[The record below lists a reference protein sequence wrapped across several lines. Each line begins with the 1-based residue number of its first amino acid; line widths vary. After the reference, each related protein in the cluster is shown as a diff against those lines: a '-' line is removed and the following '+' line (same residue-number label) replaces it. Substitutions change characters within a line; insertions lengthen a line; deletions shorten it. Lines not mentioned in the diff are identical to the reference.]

1 VSTTD
6 GYLVLDSL
14 TKQFQS
20 GRSESV
26 RAVDSLSV
34 SVRQGQLM
42 TLLGPSGCGKT
53 TTLRLIAG
61 FEQSTTGHIVLDGAT
76 IDDVPAHRREM
87 AMVFQSYA
95 IFPHL
100 DVYENVAYG
109 LRVQRRRDDEVKSR
123 VGQALDLVE
132 LGGYERRQPAQLS
145 GGQQQRVA
153 LARALIMQ
161 PRVLLFDEPLS
172 NLDARLRLQMRDEIR
187 TIQQNLGITAVYVTH
202 DQSEAMALSDVIVVM
217 NHGRAEQIGSPE
229 DLYQRP
235 ASRFVADF
243 IGRSNLVE
251 GQVIGHEGDY
261 AIVSTLGRTVR
272 AWDHKRRFSEHQQAT
287 LAIRPE
293 AIELKPGRDGASA
306 TIRRATYLGS
316 TVEYELEVAS
326 TILNVLVHDPRCGPP
341 LPAGATTGFSILDDS
356 VSLIPDD
363 VTTGP

>member
-1 VSTTD
+1 LRTQD
-6 GYLVLDSL
+6 DYLVLDAL
-14 TKQFQS
+14 TKEFAS
-20 GRSESV
+20 GRGQLV
-26 RAVDSLSV
+26 RAVDGLSV
-34 SVRQGQLM
+34 SLPRGQLM

-61 FEQSTTGHIVLDGAT
+61 FEQLTSGHIVVDRRKV
-76 IDDVPAHRREM
+76 DDVPAHRREM

-109 LRVQRRRDDEVKSR
+109 LRVQRRTDQEVKAR
-123 VGQALDLVE
+123 VAEALDLVE
-132 LGGYERRQPAQLS
+132 LNGYQRRQPSQLS

-187 TIQQNLGITAVYVTH
+187 AIQQRLGITAVYVTH
-202 DQSEAMALSDVIVVM
+202 DQSEAMALSDLIVVM
-217 NHGRAEQIGSPE
+217 NDGRAEQIGTPE
-229 DLYQRP
+229 DLYRRP

-243 IGRSNLVE
+243 IGRSNLVDGE
-251 GQVIGHEGDY
+251 ISGRDGDH
-261 AIVSTLGRTVR
+261 ALVSAMGRVTRV
-272 AWDHKRRFSEHQQAT
+272 ADPDRRFAQQRHAT

-293 AIELKPGRDGASA
+293 AIQLVGVADEPQA

-316 TVEYELEVAS
+316 TVEYELEVDG
-326 TILNVLVHDPRCGPP
+326 TVLNVLVHDPRCGPP
-341 LPAGATTGFSILDDS
+341 LPVGQTTDFTIIEDS
-356 VSLIPDD
+356 ASLIPD
-363 VTTGP
+363 

>member
-1 VSTTD
+1 LTQPD
-6 GYLVLDSL
+6 EYLVLDVL
-14 TKQFQS
+14 TKDFLSSRGQT
-20 GRSESV
+20 V

-34 SVRQGQLM
+34 SLPRGQVM

-61 FEQSTTGHIVLDGAT
+61 FEQRTSGHIVLDGQT
-76 IDDVPAHRREM
+76 IDDIPAHRREM

-109 LRVQRRRDDEVKSR
+109 LRVQRRRDQEVKAR
-123 VGQALDLVE
+123 VGEALELVE
-132 LGGYERRQPAQLS
+132 LGGYERRQPSQLS

-187 TIQQNLGITAVYVTH
+187 AIQQRLGITAVYVTH
-202 DQSEAMALSDVIVVM
+202 DQSEAMALSDIIVVM
-217 NHGRAEQIGSPE
+217 NRGRAEQIGTPQ
-229 DLYQRP
+229 DLYRRP

-243 IGRSNLVE
+243 IGRSNLVP
-251 GQVIGHEGDY
+251 GQIAGRDGDY
-261 AIVSTLGRTVR
+261 ALVSALGHIIR
-272 AWDHKRRFSEHQQAT
+272 AHDPERRFNEHQQAI

-293 AIELKPGRDGASA
+293 AILLSSESKGSSA

-316 TVEYELEVAS
+316 TVEYELEAAG
-326 TILNVLVHDPRCGPP
+326 TALNVLVHDPRCGPP
-341 LPAGATTGFSILDDS
+341 LPVGQTTGFSVIEDS
-356 VSLIPDD
+356 VSLIPSE
-363 VTTGP
+363 